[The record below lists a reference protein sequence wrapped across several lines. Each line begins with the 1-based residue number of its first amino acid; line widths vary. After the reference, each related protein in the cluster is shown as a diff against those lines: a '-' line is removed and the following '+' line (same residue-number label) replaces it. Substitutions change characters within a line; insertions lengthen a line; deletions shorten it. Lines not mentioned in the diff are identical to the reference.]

1 MGSTA
6 GSERR
11 TSPPPLSPEPPRW
24 DDDAIERLLA
34 RLLQVGVV
42 VSTLL
47 VLAGG
52 IVFLLHSAAAR
63 PGYRHFAGEPAEL
76 SSVAGIIRSALRGD
90 GRGLIQLGLLV
101 LVATPVLRVAGS
113 LVAFVLLKD
122 RTYVVLTSIVLVL
135 LASSLAAVVF

>member
-6 GSERR
+6 GSER
-11 TSPPPLSPEPPRW
+11 PRW

-34 RLLQVGVV
+34 RLLLAGVV

-52 IVFLLHSAAAR
+52 VVFLLHFAGSPPHYHR
-63 PGYRHFAGEPAEL
+63 FAGEPAEL
-76 SSVAGIIRSALRGD
+76 SSVAGIVRSALRGD

-101 LVATPVLRVAGS
+101 LVATPVMRVAGS
-113 LVAFVLLKD
+113 LAAFALLKD

>member
-1 MGSTA
+1 MASTA
-6 GSERR
+6 GSDPL
-11 TSPPPLSPEPPRW
+11 PPARPGL

-34 RLLQVGVV
+34 RLLQAGVLL
-42 VSTLL
+42 STLL

-52 IVFLLHSAAAR
+52 IVFLIHQGKVVPQYSR
-63 PGYRHFAGEPAEL
+63 FAGEPAEL
-76 SSVAGIIRSALRGD
+76 SSVTGIVRSAFRGD

-113 LVAFVLLKD
+113 LLAFVALRD
-122 RTYVVLTSIVLVL
+122 RTYVVLTSVVLLL

>member
-6 GSERR
+6 GSEPGA
-11 TSPPPLSPEPPRW
+11 PPPPSSERPRW

-34 RLLQVGVV
+34 RLLQAGVIL
-42 VSTLL
+42 STLL

-52 IVFLLHSAAAR
+52 IVFLLHHGAAT
-63 PGYRHFAGEPAEL
+63 PQYRRFAGEPAEL
-76 SSVAGIIRSALRGD
+76 SSVSGIIRSALRGD
-90 GRGLIQLGLLV
+90 GRGLIQLGLLA

-113 LVAFVLLKD
+113 LAAFVLLKD

>member
-1 MGSTA
+1 MA
-6 GSERR
+6 GSEPGDQAPR
-11 TSPPPLSPEPPRW
+11 PPW

-34 RLLQVGVV
+34 RLLQAGVAL
-42 VSTLL
+42 STLL

-52 IVFLLHSAAAR
+52 VVFLLHHGAALPHYSR
-63 PGYRHFAGEPAEL
+63 FEGEPAEL
-76 SSVAGIIRSALRGD
+76 SSAAGIVRTALRGE

-113 LVAFVLLKD
+113 LVAFVVLKD

-135 LASSLAAVVF
+135 LASSLAALVV

>member
-1 MGSTA
+1 MASTA
-6 GSERR
+6 GSDQA
-11 TSPPPLSPEPPRW
+11 PPPARPGW

-34 RLLQVGVV
+34 RLLQAGVL

-47 VLAGG
+47 VVAGG
-52 IVFLLHSAAAR
+52 IVFLIHYGTAIPQYSRFAR
-63 PGYRHFAGEPAEL
+63 EPAEL
-76 SSVAGIIRSALRGD
+76 SSVTGIVRSALRGD

-113 LVAFVLLKD
+113 LAAFMVLRD
-122 RTYVVLTSIVLVL
+122 RTYIVLTSVVLLL

>member
-6 GSERR
+6 GSEVGA
-11 TSPPPLSPEPPRW
+11 PPPVPSPERPQW

-42 VSTLL
+42 LSTLL
-47 VLAGG
+47 VVAGG
-52 IVFLLHSAAAR
+52 VVFLLHFAAAPPHYHR
-63 PGYRHFAGEPAEL
+63 FAGEPAEL
-76 SSVAGIIRSALRGD
+76 SSVAGIVRSALRGD
-90 GRGLIQLGLLV
+90 GRGLIQLGLLA
-101 LVATPVLRVAGS
+101 LVATPLLRVAGS
-113 LVAFVLLKD
+113 LVAFVLLRD

>member
-1 MGSTA
+1 MASMDA
-6 GSERR
+6 SEPA
-11 TSPPPLSPEPPRW
+11 PPPRPGW

-34 RLLQVGVV
+34 RLLQAGVLL
-42 VSTLL
+42 STLL

-52 IVFLLHSAAAR
+52 IVFLLHHGHATPQYS
-63 PGYRHFAGEPAEL
+63 HFAGEPAEL
-76 SSVAGIIRSALRGD
+76 SRVTGIIRSAFRGD

-113 LVAFVLLKD
+113 LAAFMVLRD
-122 RTYVVLTSIVLVL
+122 RTYVVLTSVVLLL

>member
-1 MGSTA
+1 MA
-6 GSERR
+6 ESEPGAPQPAPDPR
-11 TSPPPLSPEPPRW
+11 PRW

-34 RLLQVGVV
+34 YLLQAGVLLA
-42 VSTLL
+42 TLL

-52 IVFLLHSAAAR
+52 IVYLL
-63 PGYRHFAGEPAEL
+63 RHGGSTPHYSQFVGEPEEL
-76 SSVAGIIRSALRGD
+76 SSVGGIIRSALTGE

-113 LVAFVLLKD
+113 LVAFALLRD

-135 LASSLAAVVF
+135 LAASLAAVVG